1 VHEDSPTGERARKKL
16 GEAIH
21 AIGNLENEALGIE
34 IGYRYDDSP
43 VVCHERG
50 QAPPYEMKRFEPST
64 WPGVRLPSLILDDGR
79 AVFDLLGKGFT
90 LLRFADIDVAAFVR
104 AASERGVPFEVVDVR
119 DEKARRLYERNLVLV
134 RPDQHVAWRGDDVPT
149 DALAVVDRVRGA
161 GI

>member
-1 VHEDSPTGERARKKL
+1 
-16 GEAIH
+16 
-21 AIGNLENEALGIE
+21 
-34 IGYRYDDSP
+34 
-43 VVCHERG
+43 
-50 QAPPYEMKRFEPST
+50 
-64 WPGVRLPSLILDDGR
+64 LPSLILDDGR

-134 RPDQHVAWRGDDVPT
+134 RPDQHVAWRGDDVPS